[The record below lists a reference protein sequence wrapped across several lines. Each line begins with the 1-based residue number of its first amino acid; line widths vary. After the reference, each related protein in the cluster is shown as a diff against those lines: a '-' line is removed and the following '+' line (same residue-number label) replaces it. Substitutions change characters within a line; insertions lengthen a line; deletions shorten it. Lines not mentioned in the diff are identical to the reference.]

1 MSTTSTDPIAD
12 MLTRIRNAGM
22 VRQAVVTLPHS
33 SIKQSIAELLVKNG
47 YLGAVRVETEGI
59 RKNLVLTVM
68 NPETNSSIAEIKRL
82 STPGRRL
89 YVGAKEMPIVKQGRG
104 IVIVSTSKGLMTGKE
119 AKAQGMGGELLCS
132 VY

>member
-12 MLTRIRNAGM
+12 MLTRIRNAVM

-33 SIKQSIAELLVKNG
+33 AIKQSIAELLAANG
-47 YLGAVRVETEGI
+47 YLGAVRVEAEGS
-59 RKNLVLTVM
+59 RKNITITVM
-68 NPETNSSIAEIKRL
+68 NPETNSSITEIKRL

-89 YVGAKEMPIVKQGRG
+89 YVGAKEMPVIKQGRG
-104 IVIVSTSKGLMTGKE
+104 IVIVSTSKGLMTGAQ